1 MQRILKEGDHAFI
14 FKATRVKNGEE
25 VAIKQLKNNFY
36 GWDEVINLREIDTLK
51 RINHP
56 NVVKL
61 IEVVKTMEKVSLVFE
76 LMENN
81 LNGYY

>member
-1 MQRILKEGDHAFI
+1 MERILKEGENAFI
-14 FKATRVKNGEE
+14 FKATRVTNGEQ

-51 RINHP
+51 RINNA

-61 IEVVKTMEKVSLVFE
+61 IEVVKT
-76 LMENN
+76 
-81 LNGYY
+81 